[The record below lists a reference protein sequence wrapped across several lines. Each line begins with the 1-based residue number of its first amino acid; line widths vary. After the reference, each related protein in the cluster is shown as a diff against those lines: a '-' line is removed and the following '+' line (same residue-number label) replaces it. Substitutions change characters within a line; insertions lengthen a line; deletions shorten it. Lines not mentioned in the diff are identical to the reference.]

1 LGAPDAHIVGRAKM
15 EMGGRRMGPRFVF
28 IALTI
33 AFGVAVVFA
42 TATTIRQVHT
52 ATSSIVHPV
61 AHPIART

>member
-1 LGAPDAHIVGRAKM
+1 
-15 EMGGRRMGPRFVF
+15 MGPRFVF

-52 ATSSIVHPV
+52 ATSSTVHPI